1 MLTTLKYEFMKNRVL
16 YGISLGI
23 LAIVELVYLAIVPFR
38 SIKDHTIVIPIFLLM
53 IAGLFIFFM
62 LLFNGITMFS
72 RDLKSK
78 AGYLVYMTPVPVPS
92 ILLAKILL
100 VFLSSVIFGL
110 GYLLLGIADFEILGS
125 IAGDSSGDF
134 ARFIPEIF
142 KMLRSS
148 GAVPR
153 IAGRFVRY
161 AISVFDF
168 LSITYFSIA
177 LGNTLLRGKKAGA
190 MISFIVFVAIVI
202 LNSFITNMAGMSNLV
217 ASILHMVIGILCFLA
232 TSWMITKKIDL

>member
-110 GYLLLGIADFEILGS
+110 GYLLLGIADFEILGHYYFAFLDLYEGRDFS
-125 IAGDSSGDF
+125 DEEQYREFCDAVDMDS
-134 ARFIPEIF
+134 
-142 KMLRSS
+142 
-148 GAVPR
+148 
-153 IAGRFVRY
+153 
-161 AISVFDF
+161 
-168 LSITYFSIA
+168 
-177 LGNTLLRGKKAGA
+177 LL
-190 MISFIVFVAIVI
+190 
-202 LNSFITNMAGMSNLV
+202 
-217 ASILHMVIGILCFLA
+217 
-232 TSWMITKKIDL
+232 D